1 MKPWLLNILA
11 CPICKEHPLTIHIL
25 QVEKNKIEDFK
36 ALADELIVHY
46 KKGVLS
52 EPSLGPV
59 HDLSSSTTFN
69 QRLAAARKAFS
80 VFSQQKPSAAALKPL
95 VEYYHGL
102 EIIAG
107 TLRCEKCHR
116 WYPIGSRISSV
127 PELLPDTERKRKPD
141 LDFLRKYQDVLPE
154 SILRDSKPFSI
165 EPQG

>member
-25 QVEKNKIEDFK
+25 QVEKNKLEDFNG
-36 ALADELIVHY
+36 LANELIVHY

-52 EPSLGPV
+52 EPSLNPV
-59 HDLSSSTTFN
+59 HNLSGNKTFD
-69 QRLAAARKAFS
+69 QKLTAARKAFS
-80 VFSQQKPSAAALKPL
+80 IFSKQKPSTKALKPL
-95 VEYYHGL
+95 VEYFHGL

-141 LDFLRKYQDVLPE
+141 VDFLRKHQDVLPE
-154 SILRDSKPFSI
+154 SILSGSKPFSI
-165 EPQG
+165 ELQG

>member
-25 QVEKNKIEDFK
+25 QVEKTKLGDPEEM
-36 ALADELIVHY
+36 ASELIVHY

-59 HDLSSSTTFN
+59 HNLSGNKTFD
-69 QRLAAARKAFS
+69 QKLSAARKAFS
-80 VFSQQKPSAAALKPL
+80 VFSKQKPSTTDLKPL
-95 VEYYHGL
+95 VEYFHGL

-141 LDFLRKYQDVLPE
+141 IEFLQKFKDILPE
-154 SILRDSKPFSI
+154 SILSGSKPFSL
-165 EPQG
+165 ES